1 MNQIRLNTILTPKE
15 VKKHKI
21 RGRGSGSCKGGKS
34 GRGSDGQKA
43 RSGDN
48 KPKTEGGQYP
58 SYLRWNKVGFNRIRK
73 QKIHIVKTS
82 TLDYIA
88 KKLNTTNLTL
98 EQIKSYFKLKKEKV
112 KILFDQKNQYCL
124 ESESNYASKKVVEF
138 LKVKLL

>member
-1 MNQIRLNTILTPKE
+1 MNKIQLNTILTPSHI
-15 VKKHKI
+15 KKHKV

-58 SYLRWNKVGFNRIRK
+58 SYLRWNKKGFNSVKK

-82 TLDYIA
+82 VIDYISR
-88 KKLNTTNLTL
+88 KLNNPDLTL
-98 EQIKSYFKLKKEKV
+98 KQIKLHFKLNKEKI
-112 KILFDQKNQYCL
+112 KILFDKPNKYCVSC
-124 ESESNYASKKVVEF
+124 ESDYASKKVIEV